1 MGHEQRAWRCAVRGP
16 VWCVGRSLHLYT
28 SPALAM
34 RPPRRSGTLGISL
47 ALVGSRMTGSAR
59 AAWQR
64 RWWWWCVLP
73 QAAHVQQRSHNT
85 GWVLEATRGGP
96 GSVVRSE
103 RGRGLLG
110 SLQRGITKVLEKCS
124 YVHDEGSGT
133 TSQDCSN
140 FAGTRGLRKEAAL
153 RVLTQ
158 NVLSR
163 RVRLIS
169 RFW

>member
-1 MGHEQRAWRCAVRGP
+1 MLRRDSRHPTRVWVTSNARGGVQSEAQCGAW
-16 VWCVGRSLHLYT
+16 GRSLHLYT

-110 SLQRGITKVLEKCS
+110 SLQRGITKVLEKM
-124 YVHDEGSGT
+124 
-133 TSQDCSN
+133 
-140 FAGTRGLRKEAAL
+140 
-153 RVLTQ
+153 
-158 NVLSR
+158 
-163 RVRLIS
+163 
-169 RFW
+169 